1 MMYNEYQG
9 MYRHHM
15 GHCWRKF
22 LTKEEKI
29 QLLEEYKKWLEK
41 ETQGVKE
48 KIEDL
53 NKAS

>member
-1 MMYNEYQG
+1 MCNEHHG
-9 MYRHHM
+9 MYRNHERY
-15 GHCWRKF
+15 CWRQL

-29 QLLEEYKKWLEK
+29 EILEEYKNWLEK

-48 KIEDL
+48 KIENL

>member
-1 MMYNEYQG
+1 MCNEHNEMYGHQ
-9 MYRHHM
+9 MR
-15 GHCWRKF
+15 HCWRQF

-29 QLLEEYKKWLEK
+29 ELLKEYKNWLEK

>member
-1 MMYNEYQG
+1 MCYENHG

-15 GHCWRKF
+15 GNCLRQF

-29 QLLEEYKKWLEK
+29 KLLKEYKIWLEK

>member
-1 MMYNEYQG
+1 
-9 MYRHHM
+9 M
-15 GHCWRKF
+15 GNCWRQF

-29 QLLEEYKKWLEK
+29 QILEEYKKWLEK
-41 ETQGVKE
+41 EIQGLKE

>member
-1 MMYNEYQG
+1 MCNEYHG

-15 GHCWRKF
+15 GNCWRQF

-29 QLLEEYKKWLEK
+29 ELLEEYKKWLEK

-48 KIEDL
+48 KIESL